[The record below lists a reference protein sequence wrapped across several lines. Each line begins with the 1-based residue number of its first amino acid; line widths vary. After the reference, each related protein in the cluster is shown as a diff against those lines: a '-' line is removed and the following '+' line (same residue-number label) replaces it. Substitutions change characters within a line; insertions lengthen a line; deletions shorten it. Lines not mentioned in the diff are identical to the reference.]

1 MKVHWL
7 LPFKLESIDQLKE
20 ANLASIRLRSGCVI
34 QNIAGSSIEIS
45 AGEEIAN
52 NPDAIII
59 GKLKSTNYKSVQFW
73 IDKIQ
78 LAKQNGSKILFD
90 YTDDYL
96 NQHNSGF
103 YKPFYDALINIAD
116 IGITSS
122 NHLKLSLKNYFNS
135 HIEIIEDSI
144 EVPILKPHSYNA
156 KFINILWFGHASN
169 FNYLI
174 KFIEQYKKFNL
185 QTNIYGL
192 TNEQGIHLASQSK
205 VNMPKNLNVQ
215 LGLWSIESMV
225 NTAKFC
231 DLCII
236 PSDLSDNRKSG
247 VSSNRLITSLA
258 LGLPTAA
265 DRLNSYNEFENYFT
279 DIRSEKFK
287 VFLEKPD
294 IFYNQVLEAQEKII
308 PNFSQKTIG
317 QKWIHFLSKL
327 LQKK

>member
-7 LPFKLESIDQLKE
+7 LPFKLESIDQIKKV
-20 ANLASIRLRSGCVI
+20 NLASARLRLGSLI
-34 QNIAGSSIEIS
+34 HNLANSSIEIS
-45 AGEEIAN
+45 AGFEIKN
-52 NPDAIII
+52 TPDILII
-59 GKLKSTNYKSVQFW
+59 GKLKTLDNLSYHFW
-73 IDKIQ
+73 MDKIKS
-78 LAKQNGSKILFD
+78 AKQNGSKIIID
-90 YTDDYL
+90 YTDNYL
-96 NQHNSGF
+96 DNSDSIF
-103 YKPFYDALINIAD
+103 YKPLYDALVKLAD
-116 IGITSS
+116 KAVVSS
-122 NHLKLSLKNYFNS
+122 NGLKLNLKNYF
-135 HIEIIEDSI
+135 HGPIDIIEDAI
-144 EVPILKPHSYNA
+144 EVPILKPNSKN
-156 KFINILWFGHASN
+156 KDGVNILWFGHSSN

-185 QTNIYGL
+185 QTNIYAL
-192 TNEQGIHLASQSK
+192 TNEQGIHLAKQSK
-205 VNMPKNLNVQ
+205 VNVPKNLNVQ
-215 LGLWSIESMV
+215 LGLWSIEGMV

-287 VFLEKPD
+287 VLLEKPD
-294 IFYNQVLEAQEKII
+294 IFHNQVLEAQEKII

-317 QKWIHFLSKL
+317 QKWIYFLSKL
-327 LQKK
+327 H